1 MSKHGKRKNKNK
13 NRKFNQTQ
21 FVNVFCNGCL
31 LCGQKPD
38 HKPSFCY
45 SELYRHEPNAFR
57 DGPYKNLLQAA
68 KFYFNTGKKLDD
80 ISVPM
85 FKNLFCHTGICY
97 NGSKTQGGTCTH
109 HTDCYSMFRAQ
120 LGLAT
125 NKWVFDSQDSIE
137 PAVQGDNKKGTKY
150 SCMRKRKGKK
160 SRYVA
165 QAYPSSFSSDN
176 QDFKDEIQRILYGD
190 NSKQQ
195 DKDKES
201 TKRDSGSADRNAE
214 SGQSQV
220 S

>member
-1 MSKHGKRKNKNK
+1 MSKRGKRKNK
-13 NRKFNQTQ
+13 NRKFNQSQ

-31 LCGQKPD
+31 LCEQRAD

-68 KFYFNTGKKLDD
+68 KFYFNTGKKLDN

-85 FKNLFCHTGICY
+85 FQNIFCNTGICY
-97 NGSKTQGGTCTH
+97 NGSKLQGGTCPH
-109 HTDCYSMFRAQ
+109 HTDCYSLFRTQ
-120 LGLAT
+120 LGLSS
-125 NKWVFDSQDSIE
+125 NKYVFDSQDRIE
-137 PAVQGDNKKGTKY
+137 PAVEGDDKKKTKY
-150 SCMRKRKGKK
+150 SCMRKKKKGKK

-165 QAYPSSFSSDN
+165 QAYPSSFSSEN
-176 QDFKDEIQRILYGD
+176 QEFKDKVQRILYGD

-201 TKRDSGSADRNAE
+201 AERDTGDVDRGAE
-214 SGQSQV
+214 SGQS
-220 S
+220 